1 MHDRKD
7 VQEENTPPFLV
18 GLQTDATTL
27 EINLVVS
34 LKTGYTF
41 TWQTSYITPGFIPR
55 LHPIIPQGHLLLYVH
70 NSLICNSHVLAR
82 NNVDSAQLKSGYR
95 KYSSFTQWKTIQVT
109 KNEDIKKF
117 DGNWTELENTILSE
131 VMQTQNIMHVMYLLL
146 SRYKSKST
154 KYLGYRSGKLS

>member
-1 MHDRKD
+1 
-7 VQEENTPPFLV
+7 
-18 GLQTDATTL
+18 
-27 EINLVVS
+27 
-34 LKTGYTF
+34 
-41 TWQTSYITPGFIPR
+41 
-55 LHPIIPQGHLLLYVH
+55 
-70 NSLICNSHVLAR
+70 
-82 NNVDSAQLKSGYR
+82 LKSGYR